1 MIDIKDFYPS
11 VSKKVLTD
19 AFTFVEIIIKLDD
32 HERKD
37 YTTPVNCYVSI
48 KTKHGW
54 KKVTCFIF

>member
-48 KTKHGW
+48 KTKHG
-54 KKVTCFIF
+54 

>member
-19 AFTFVEIIIKLDD
+19 AFTFVEIIIKLHD

-37 YTTPVNCYVSI
+37 YTTPVNRYVSI
-48 KTKHGW
+48 KTKHG
-54 KKVTCFIF
+54 